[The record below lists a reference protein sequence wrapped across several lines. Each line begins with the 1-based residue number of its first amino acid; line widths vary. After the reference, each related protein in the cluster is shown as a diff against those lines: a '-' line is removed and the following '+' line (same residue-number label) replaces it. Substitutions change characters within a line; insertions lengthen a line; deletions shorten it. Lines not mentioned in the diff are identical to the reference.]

1 VFDRAEH
8 VQAAAG
14 ERRPI
19 LVTGIPRSGTSWVG
33 KMLDATGRVVY
44 INEPLNPRRPPGRSP
59 GVLRASIH
67 HRFQYITDEN
77 ESEFYQAFLDM
88 LALDYHVVAEVGVSR
103 SLFDL
108 LRLVKYWNTFLR
120 GRLRRRR
127 PLIDDPYAVFS
138 IEWFI
143 ERLGCDAV
151 VVVRHPAAGVSSRK
165 RLGYKPDFAE
175 LLQQPLLLRD
185 WLQPFKSDMD
195 AALHQP
201 GDIVR
206 QGSLLWRMA
215 YHVVRELS
223 LRLERVHVVRYE
235 DLSSEPLAAFDRL
248 FETLHLPFTE
258 RASRRVLEASGA
270 EQRRRSHRGDRDRA
284 HPWSV
289 SRHGLSRTA
298 FRPLDSRAHAVGWK
312 HELSQREISRIRE
325 LTEDVADFYY
335 TDDEWR

>member
-1 VFDRAEH
+1 VVDRVEP
-8 VQAAAG
+8 VPGAAA
-14 ERRPI
+14 EQRPI

-33 KMLDATGRVVY
+33 KMLDASARVVY
-44 INEPLNPRRPPGRSP
+44 INEPMNPRRPPGRSP
-59 GVLRASIH
+59 GVLSASVR
-67 HRFQYITDEN
+67 HRFQYITDAN
-77 ESEFYQAFLDM
+77 EFEFHQAFLDM
-88 LALDYHVVAEVGVSR
+88 LRLDYHVLAELRASR
-103 SLFDL
+103 SVFDL
-108 LRLVKYWNTFLR
+108 ARLVKYWNSFLR

-127 PLIDDPYAVFS
+127 PLIDDPYALFS
-138 IEWFI
+138 IEWFV

-185 WLQPFKSDMD
+185 WLQPFKGEME

-215 YHVVRELS
+215 YHVMRELS

-235 DLSSEPLAAFDRL
+235 DLSSAPLAAFERL
-248 FETLHLPFTE
+248 FSALHLPFTE
-258 RASRRVLEASGA
+258 RASRSILQATGA
-270 EQRRRSHRGDRDRA
+270 EQRRRSRRGRA

-298 FRPLDSRAHAVGWK
+298 FRPLDSRAHSVEWK
-312 HELSQREISRIRE
+312 RELTPREIAQIRA

-335 TDDEWR
+335 ADQEWR

>member
-1 VFDRAEH
+1 VADRAEPA
-8 VQAAAG
+8 QAAAG

-33 KMLDATGRVVY
+33 KMLDASGHVVY

-59 GVLRASIH
+59 GVLSASVR

-77 ESEFYQAFLDM
+77 ESEFYEAFVDM
-88 LALDYHVVAEVGVSR
+88 LALEYHVVNELAASR
-103 SLFDL
+103 SVFDL
-108 LRLVKYWNTFLR
+108 LRLVKYWNSFLR

-143 ERLGCDAV
+143 ERLGCEAV

-175 LLQQPLLLRD
+175 LLQQPLLVRD
-185 WLQPFKSDMD
+185 WLEPFQGQMV
-195 AALHQP
+195 AARHQP

-215 YHVVRELS
+215 HHVVRELS
-223 LRLERVHVVRYE
+223 LRLDRVHVVRYE
-235 DLSSEPLAAFDRL
+235 DLSSTPLPAFDRL
-248 FETLHLPFTE
+248 FQALHLPFTE
-258 RASRRVLEASGA
+258 RASRRILVATGA
-270 EQRRRSHRGDRDRA
+270 EQRRRSRRGGRERA

-289 SRHGLSRTA
+289 SWHGLSRTA
-298 FRPLDSRAHAVGWK
+298 FRPLDSRAHSVEWK
-312 HELSQREISRIRE
+312 RELSRREISQIRA

-335 TDDEWR
+335 ADEEWT

>member
-1 VFDRAEH
+1 VVDRVEP
-8 VQAAAG
+8 VQATAD
-14 ERRPI
+14 EQRPI

-33 KMLDATGRVVY
+33 KMLDASARVVY

-59 GVLRASIH
+59 GVLSASVR
-67 HRFQYITDEN
+67 HRFQYITDAN

-88 LALDYHVVAEVGVSR
+88 LALDYHVLAELRASR
-103 SLFDL
+103 SVFELV
-108 LRLVKYWNTFLR
+108 RLVKYWNSFFR

-138 IEWFI
+138 IKWFI
-143 ERLGCDAV
+143 ERLGCEAV

-175 LLQQPLLLRD
+175 LLQQPLLVRD
-185 WLQPFKSDMD
+185 WLRPFQGEMV

-201 GDIVR
+201 GDIIR

-223 LRLERVHVVRYE
+223 LRMERVHVVRYE
-235 DLSSEPLAAFDRL
+235 DLSATPLAAFDAL
-248 FETLHLPFTE
+248 YAALHLPFTE
-258 RASRRVLEASGA
+258 RASRRVLEVTGA
-270 EQRRRSHRGDRDRA
+270 EPRRRSRRGDRERA
-284 HPWSV
+284 HSWSV

-298 FRPLDSRAHAVGWK
+298 FRPLDSRAHSVEWK
-312 HELSQREISRIRE
+312 RELSRREIAQIRA
-325 LTEDVADFYY
+325 LTADVADFYY
-335 TDDEWR
+335 ADEEWN